1 MTPEETAEMAKNVE
15 ANRRE
20 AVAKAKPKVEK
31 KAPKPKVVKASK
43 AKAVKAAKVPKVK
56 APKAAKKVGP
66 GTVKF
71 KFKENRKPGQCDVLN
86 CSVNNLKGVK
96 RRCPKHKKI
105 IRKAQL
111 KANNVVWKKRVK
123 NKEAGHHAVYTY
135 DGKQLAT
142 RYSLKATD
150 KVADVVK
157 KGHSIIKE
165 VGTFKAIVAKTK
177 KMRAA

>member
-15 ANRRE
+15 ANKRE
-20 AVAKAKPKVEK
+20 AVAKDVAKAKPKVEK
-31 KAPKPKVVKASK
+31 KAPKETKAPK
-43 AKAVKAAKVPKVK
+43 AKAVKAAKVK
-56 APKAAKKVGP
+56 AKAAKKVGP
-66 GTVKF
+66 GTIKF

-86 CSVNNLKGVK
+86 CSVNNLKGLK

-150 KVADVVK
+150 KVADAVK

-165 VGTFKAIVAKTK
+165 VGAFKAIVAKTK